1 MKRIE
6 HTISFTIPN
15 GNYPVFVSRL
25 AEELISYLTGDI
37 GLSLINRT
45 SSSSEERLIFQYK
58 DLKPYIC
65 VFVNYSGNQVNIY
78 GTNAF
83 FDGSFQGGARNTEV
97 ISLSSTYTLKTTIRI
112 LMSETFFSIK
122 FNSSALSD
130 IGYYGVALFNV
141 KNFRTGEEKNV
152 FTGRN
157 CLSFMYDSSTGS
169 SLVQKFGE
177 SSFEGVGYAIL
188 TPRYNFVGKNTLL
201 FPAFLSQ
208 NFNEVFYTDW
218 YIDELFVSLLGG
230 FTAGAKYRID
240 GKTYFA
246 VTHRCLAEL
255 TQEIID

>member
-6 HTISFTIPN
+6 HTISFIIQN
-15 GNYPVFVSRL
+15 GSGSAFVSRL
-25 AEELISYLTGDI
+25 AEELISYLAGDI

-65 VFVNYSGNQVNIY
+65 VLVNGGSSQVNIY
-78 GTNAF
+78 GANAF
-83 FDGSFQGGARNTEV
+83 FDGSFQSGPRNTEV
-97 ISLSSTYTLKTTIRI
+97 ISLNYTYTLKTTIRI
-112 LMSETFFSIK
+112 LMSETFFSMK
-122 FNSSALSD
+122 FNGSVLSD

-141 KNFRTGEEKNV
+141 KNFRTGEEKNA
-152 FTGRN
+152 FAGRN
-157 CLSFMYDSSTGS
+157 CVSFMYETSTNP

-188 TPRYNFVGKNTLL
+188 TPRYNFVGENTVL

-208 NFNEVFYTDW
+208 NYNGVFYTDW

-255 TQEIID
+255 TQEMID